1 VIHVCDKPVRSML
14 SAGPVS
20 ALSIMRLS
28 DALDVFVL
36 QLRADG
42 RSPHTIANYQRHVG
56 ELATWLAARGN
67 DELDAL
73 TPALLAEY
81 LASDDARRGG
91 QRSTSTVNAVRT
103 SLRVVFGWLHDA
115 GYTRINPARLI
126 RRAIC
131 SPPPPKSLS
140 DAQVEQLLA
149 ALDRATGEA
158 GRRDRVLIRLLLAT
172 GMRLGSALALDVEDL
187 DLATGAVT
195 LRRVKRDRVERLY
208 LSRDIAAHVDEQ
220 LSRTRRRRGPLFRGP
235 QGERLVD
242 RHARRRICD
251 WLDRIGAHDATVHSL
266 RHTFA
271 TRLLRATG
279 DLFLVKRA
287 LLHRSIASTAVYLS
301 VSDERLRDALESV
314 R

>member
-1 VIHVCDKPVRSML
+1 MIQTRGALARSML
-14 SAGPVS
+14 SIGLAS
-20 ALSIMRLS
+20 APTAMRLS
-28 DALDVFVL
+28 DALELFVL

-56 ELATWLAARGN
+56 A
-67 DELDAL
+67 LDAWL
-73 TPALLAEY
+73 GHDTDLDAITPALLAEY
-81 LASDDARRGG
+81 LADDDVRRSGRGG
-91 QRSTSTVNAVRT
+91 LRSTSTVNAVRT

-115 GYTRINPARLI
+115 GHTRVNPARLI

-131 SPPPPKSLS
+131 SPQPPRALS
-140 DAQVEQLLA
+140 DAQVDALLNLLDA
-149 ALDRATGEA
+149 ARGEA
-158 GRRDRVLIRLLLAT
+158 ARRDRLLVRLLLAT

-195 LRRVKRDRVERLY
+195 LRRVKRDRVERVFLGREIREE
-208 LSRDIAAHVDEQ
+208 LSRQ
-220 LSRTRRRRGPLFRGP
+220 RLTRGPLFRGP

-251 WLDRIGAHDATVHSL
+251 LLDRIGAHDATVHSL

-271 TRLLRATG
+271 TRLLRTTG

-287 LLHRSIASTAVYLS
+287 LLHRSIASTAVYLD
-301 VSDERLRDALESV
+301 VSDERLRAAMDGAG
-314 R
+314 

>member
-1 VIHVCDKPVRSML
+1 MHSI
-14 SAGPVS
+14 GPAS
-20 ALSIMRLS
+20 HIAMRLL
-28 DALDVFVL
+28 DALDAFVL

-42 RSPHTIANYQRHVG
+42 RSPHTIANYQRHVAA
-56 ELATWLAARGN
+56 LAMWLTTHGHHDDLGAI
-67 DELDAL
+67 

-81 LASDDARRGG
+81 LATDDVRRNGRGG

-115 GYTRINPARLI
+115 GHTRVNPARLI

-131 SPPPPKSLS
+131 SPPPPRALS
-140 DAQVEQLLA
+140 DAQVDALLA
-149 ALDRATGEA
+149 GLDAARGEA
-158 GRRDRVLIRLLLAT
+158 QRRDGVLVRLLLAT
-172 GMRLGSALALDVEDL
+172 GMRLGSALALDIEDI

-195 LRRVKRDRVERLY
+195 LRRVKRDRVERVFLGREIRER
-208 LSRDIAAHVDEQ
+208 LEAFV
-220 LSRTRRRRGPLFRGP
+220 TRRRGPLFRGP

-251 WLDRIGAHDATVHSL
+251 WLDSIGAHDATVHSL

-271 TRLLRATG
+271 TRLLRTTG

-287 LLHRSIASTAVYLS
+287 LLHRSIASTAVYLD
-301 VSDERLRDALESV
+301 VSDERLRAAMDGVASGGG

>member
-1 VIHVCDKPVRSML
+1 ML
-14 SAGPVS
+14 LAGPAS
-20 ALSIMRLS
+20 APTAMRLS
-28 DALDVFVL
+28 DALDIFVL

-56 ELATWLAARGN
+56 ALDAWLATRGHSA
-67 DELDAL
+67 DLDAI
-73 TPALLAEY
+73 TPALLSEY
-81 LASDDARRGG
+81 LADDDVRRSGRGG
-91 QRSTSTVNAVRT
+91 LRSTATVNAVRT

-131 SPPPPKSLS
+131 SPPPPRSLS
-140 DAQVEQLLA
+140 DAQVDALLT
-149 ALDRATGEA
+149 ALDAVRGETA
-158 GRRDRVLIRLLLAT
+158 RRDRLLVRLLLAT

-195 LRRVKRDRVERLY
+195 LRRVKRDRVERVFLGREV
-208 LSRDIAAHVDEQ
+208 RDQ
-220 LSRTRRRRGPLFRGP
+220 LAEHLRRQRLTRGPLFRGP

-251 WLDRIGAHDATVHSL
+251 LLDRIGAHDATVHSL

-287 LLHRSIASTAVYLS
+287 LLHRSIASTAVYLD
-301 VSDERLRDALESV
+301 VSDERLRAAMDGA